1 MEALNKLVTYI
12 EALDRRQFKFHV
24 LGFFTA
30 IVLLAGLFLYYLAES
45 KNDLIVRLQALN
57 KLATKGCQIIDVH
70 RRLVKDEQHLK
81 QVLEQKRGF
90 VLQAFFEQVCRDLS
104 MTPEAGWAPK
114 EEHISDIF
122 NEIILTAIFKNVT
135 SEKVVKLLNMLNKEE
150 IVYLKGFN
158 LKNNNNRTI
167 TISVTIATKRY
178 KSSIES

>member
-1 MEALNKLVTYI
+1 MEALNKLVAYLET
-12 EALDRRQFKFHV
+12 LDRRQFKFHV

-57 KLATKGCQIIDVH
+57 KLATKGCHIIDIH
-70 RRLVKDEQHLK
+70 RRIVKDEQRLK

-90 VLQAFFEQVCRDLS
+90 VLQAFFEQICRDLS

-114 EEHISDIF
+114 EEHISDVF
-122 NEIILTAIFKNVT
+122 DEIILTATFKNVT
-135 SEKVVKLLNMLNKEE
+135 SDKVVKSLNMLNKEE
-150 IVYLKGFN
+150 IVYIKDFHA
-158 LKNNNNRTI
+158 KNNSNKTI

-178 KSSIES
+178 KSSIE